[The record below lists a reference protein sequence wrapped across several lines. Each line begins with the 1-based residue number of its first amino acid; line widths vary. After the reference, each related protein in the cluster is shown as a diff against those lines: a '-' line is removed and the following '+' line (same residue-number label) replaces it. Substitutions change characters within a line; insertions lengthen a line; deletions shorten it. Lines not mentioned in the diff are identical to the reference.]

1 MFAIDPLWLGEL
13 LRGLIAL
20 AVFGVGFWIARR
32 RWRRGDGD
40 DRAFDSG
47 MD

>member
-1 MFAIDPLWLGEL
+1 MFAIEPLWLGEL
-13 LRGLIAL
+13 VRGVIAL
-20 AVFGVGFWIARR
+20 AVFGIGFWAARW
-32 RWRRGDGD
+32 RWRRGEGN